1 MQEAQARLK
10 NRGVEVLGISPDP
23 VSAQKELSDKLKL
36 NFFLLSDP
44 GHSVAETYGV
54 WSRYTGIIRSSFLID
69 EGGVILS
76 AHYKVCLRHCPQHG
90 TGCARNCIRW
100 LSGIDSSGRN
110 VG

>member
-100 LSGIDSSGRN
+100 LSGIDSSG
-110 VG
+110 